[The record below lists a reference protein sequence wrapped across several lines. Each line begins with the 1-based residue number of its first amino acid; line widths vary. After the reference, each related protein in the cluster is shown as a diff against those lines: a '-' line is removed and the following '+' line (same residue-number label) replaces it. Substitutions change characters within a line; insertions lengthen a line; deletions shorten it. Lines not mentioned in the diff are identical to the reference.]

1 MVAAGLLAEEHV
13 GRARRVWPN
22 QQSPLYQ
29 PLAQLVALTYGPKPV
44 LERALGGAVGVD
56 RAFIYGSW
64 AARYHGEVGDA
75 PKDVDVLV
83 VGKPDP
89 DELFSVAEVACRSLR
104 REVNIRSVRSAAWDA
119 PAEAD
124 AFLAHI
130 RSRPLVELTVEG
142 AHPMTWQKGR
152 DTVLAL
158 VDHGEPESITP
169 SRDQAE
175 AMLADARR
183 HLQSAKAIAP
193 IDPQPPRGEGSSSCT
208 TPRGLSLTHPSA
220 SSSVLSTACV
230 PAAIRSSTPPRR
242 TPTSPR

>member
-1 MVAAGLLAEEHV
+1 M
-13 GRARRVWPN
+13 
-22 QQSPLYQ
+22 
-29 PLAQLVALTYGPKPV
+29 
-44 LERALGGAVGVD
+44 VGVD
-56 RAFIYGSW
+56 RAFIYSSW
-64 AARYHGEVGDA
+64 AARYRGEVGDA

-89 DELFSVAEVACRSLR
+89 DELFSVAEVARRSLR

-119 PAEAD
+119 PTEAG

-183 HLQSAKAIAP
+183 HLQSAQSDRSDRSTATSRGGHIVLYDAARAQF
-193 IDPQPPRGEGSSSCT
+193 DPPLGKLVRPFNRMRARRNQIEY
-208 TPRGLSLTHPSA
+208 A
-220 SSSVLSTACV
+220 SSENPDVTEVEVLADIDKAEGLISLADKV
-230 PAAIRSSTPPRR
+230 LPRLDAF
-242 TPTSPR
+242 